1 MPNTA
6 RQHKMVEFKTLS
18 EATRGYRLAN
28 PEIENAEIATH
39 LGLQNGAGDYMGM
52 PTCCFFLDGALVA
65 IRTAPDVLS
74 IFHIFQRF
82 QVAMAGLGLRII

>member
-6 RQHKMVEFKTLS
+6 TKHKVVEFKTLP
-18 EATRGYRLAN
+18 EATRGYRLNN
-28 PEIENAEIATH
+28 PEIENVEIARY

-52 PTCCFFLDGALVA
+52 PTCCFFMDGAVVA

-74 IFHIFQRF
+74 ISHVFQRF